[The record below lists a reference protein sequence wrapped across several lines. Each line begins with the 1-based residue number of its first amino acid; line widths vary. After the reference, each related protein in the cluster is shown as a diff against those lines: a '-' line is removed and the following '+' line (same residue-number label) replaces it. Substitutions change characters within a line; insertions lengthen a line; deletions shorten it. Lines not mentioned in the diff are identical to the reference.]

1 MQEFNGILFFK
12 VIGSYHLLRQFQ
24 LEQQCKEKIHRKK
37 NIQYRGIQR
46 RERERERT
54 FLRGRSRGLLL
65 EIVVQEDSELEWGK
79 FSSIETSRPWQ
90 TTKAWKQLQKGIPME
105 NG

>member
-1 MQEFNGILFFK
+1 MQRKNT
-12 VIGSYHLLRQFQ
+12 Q
-24 LEQQCKEKIHRKK
+24 KEKHSVSWHPEK
-37 NIQYRGIQR
+37 

>member
-1 MQEFNGILFFK
+1 MQRKNT
-12 VIGSYHLLRQFQ
+12 Q
-24 LEQQCKEKIHRKK
+24 KEKHSVSWHPEK
-37 NIQYRGIQR
+37 
-46 RERERERT
+46 RERERT